1 MPLNL
6 TEDLSDRTLA
16 EKIIEYNYKQRWAGL
31 YLVFFITII
40 YKIVNSF
47 ETFYKTE
54 I

>member
-1 MPLNL
+1 MPLNS

-16 EKIIEYNYKQRWAGL
+16 EKIIEYNYRQRWAGL
-31 YLVFFITII
+31 YFVFFITII
-40 YKIVNSF
+40 YEIVNSF